1 MEAGEILLNRG
12 LLDEAGLKKTRD
24 AQINGNNL
32 MHTAVQLGL
41 VDEEQALRVI
51 GEEIGL
57 QFVDLTEFEL
67 DLSLLKSFPQR
78 LIHRE
83 TLFPLRQQNDYLLVA
98 TCDPF
103 QLYPLDEI
111 SATTGW
117 SVEPVLASRAEITKL
132 IKTHLGVGSE
142 TVDGLLEQ
150 SDIELVDAIEH
161 DDSELSQMA
170 QEASVVRLV
179 NEILLEAIESRA
191 SDVHIESHESGLTI
205 RYRIDGMLQAQ
216 PTPPEIN
223 HFHAAIISRLK
234 IMARLNIAEKRLP
247 QDGRMKLKV
256 STREIDVR
264 VSVIPMIHGE
274 GIVMRVLDKG
284 AMAFELQSLGM
295 PETIYTQFRELI
307 QLPHGII
314 LVTGP
319 TGSGKTTT
327 LYSSLL
333 EIRDV
338 STKIITTEDPVEY
351 QLEGIN
357 QIQVQPKIGLTFGS
371 SLRSIL
377 RHDPDVVLVG
387 EIRDL
392 ETAEN
397 AIQASLTGHLVFS
410 TLHTNDAASAF
421 ARLVDMGAES
431 FLVASTIEAVMAQ
444 RLVRTLCPHC
454 KKDFRPTATDLP
466 TDFPL
471 DQLNQQGGKL
481 FHSSG
486 CRQCRQLGYLGR
498 TGIYE
503 LLIANDHIRRLAHD
517 RASSWDILNAAVQND
532 LNTLRHDGWDKVL
545 RGVTSVDEI
554 LRVTK
559 SNNQF
564 T

>member
-1 MEAGEILLNRG
+1 MEAGEILVRRG
-12 LLDEAGLKKTRD
+12 LLDDPSLQRCRA
-24 AQINGNNL
+24 AQCNGDSL
-32 MHTAVQLGL
+32 MHTAVQMGL
-41 VDEEQALRVI
+41 VAEEEALRVI

-57 QFVDLTEFEL
+57 RYVDLAEAEI
-67 DLSLLKSFPQR
+67 DLSLLKKFPPR

-83 TLFPLRQQNDYLLVA
+83 TLFPLQQKNGRLIVA

-103 QLYPLDEI
+103 HLYPLDEVGA
-111 SATTGW
+111 ATGLTI
-117 SVEPVLASRAEITKL
+117 EPVLAGRAEINKL
-132 IKTHLGVGSE
+132 IKRHLGVGSE

-150 SDIELVDAIEH
+150 SDIELIDAIEH

-179 NEILLEAIESRA
+179 NEILLEAVESRA

-205 RYRIDGMLQAQ
+205 RYRIDGMLQSQ
-216 PTPPEIN
+216 PVPPEIN
-223 HFHAAIISRLK
+223 RFHAAIISRLK
-234 IMARLNIAEKRLP
+234 IMSRLNIAEKRLP

-256 STREIDVR
+256 AGREIDVR
-264 VSVIPMIHGE
+264 VSVIPMMHGE

-284 AMAFELQSLGM
+284 AMAFELRKLGM
-295 PETIYTQFRELI
+295 SEEIYAAFRELI
-307 QLPHGII
+307 RVPHGII

-333 EIRDV
+333 EIR
-338 STKIITTEDPVEY
+338 SENTKIITTEDPVEY

-357 QIQVQPKIGLTFGS
+357 QIQVQPKIGLTFAS

-444 RLVRTLCPHC
+444 RLVRTLCPNC
-454 KKDFRPTATDLP
+454 KEEYEPAPGELP
-466 TDFPL
+466 SDFPL
-471 DQLNQQGGKL
+471 AELNGVGGRI
-481 FHSSG
+481 FRSQG

-503 LLIANDHIRRLAHD
+503 LLIATDRIRQLAHD
-517 RASSWDILNAAVQND
+517 RASTWEILKAGLAD
-532 LNTLRHDGWDKVL
+532 GMTTLRQDGWKKVL
-545 RGVTSVDEI
+545 QGETTIDEI

-559 SNNQF
+559 GDRVK
-564 T
+564 

>member
-1 MEAGEILLNRG
+1 MEAGEILLKRG
-12 LLDEAGLKKTRD
+12 LLDDASLKKTRD
-24 AQINGNNL
+24 AQMNGDNL
-32 MHTAVQLGL
+32 MHTAVRLGL

-57 QFVDLTEFEL
+57 QYVDLAESEP
-67 DLSLLKSFPQR
+67 DLALLKTFPQR

-83 TLFPLRQQNDYLLVA
+83 TLFPLRQRNGCLLVA

-103 QLYPLDEI
+103 HLYPLDEV
-111 SATTGW
+111 SAATGLT
-117 SVEPVLASRAEITKL
+117 VEPVLAGRAEISKL
-132 IKTHLGVGSE
+132 IKAHLGVGSE

-150 SDIELVDAIEH
+150 SDIELVDAIEQ

-179 NEILLEAIESRA
+179 NEILLEAVESRA

-216 PTPPEIN
+216 PVPPEIN
-223 HFHAAIISRLK
+223 RFHAAIISRLK

-256 STREIDVR
+256 SGREIDVR

-284 AMAFELQSLGM
+284 AMAFELRSLGM
-295 PETIYTQFRELI
+295 SEAIYAHFRELI
-307 QLPHGII
+307 QMPHGIV

-333 EIRDV
+333 EIRSE

-371 SLRSIL
+371 TLRSIL

-431 FLVASTIEAVMAQ
+431 FLVASTVEAVMAQ
-444 RLVRTLCPHC
+444 RLVRSLCPNC
-454 KKDFRPTATDLP
+454 KEEFRPTAADVP
-466 TDFPL
+466 QDFPL
-471 DQLNQQGGKL
+471 DQLGQQGGAI
-481 FHSSG
+481 FRNGG

-503 LLIANDHIRRLAHD
+503 LLVASDRVRQLAHD
-517 RASSWDILNAAVQND
+517 RASTWEIMKAAVAD
-532 LNTLRHDGWDKVL
+532 GLTTLRKDGWDKVL
-545 RGVTSVDEI
+545 RGVTTVDEV
-554 LRVTK
+554 LRVSK
-559 SNNQF
+559 GDKQF
-564 T
+564 D

>member
-1 MEAGEILLNRG
+1 MEAGELLLKRG

-24 AQINGNNL
+24 AQMNGDNL
-32 MHTAVQLGL
+32 MHTVVRLGL

-57 QFVDLTEFEL
+57 QYVDLAESEP
-67 DLSLLKSFPQR
+67 DLSLLKTFPQR

-83 TLFPLRQQNDYLLVA
+83 TLFPLRQRNGCLLVA

-103 QLYPLDEI
+103 HLYPLDEV
-111 SATTGW
+111 SAATGLT
-117 SVEPVLASRAEITKL
+117 VEPVLAGRAEINKL
-132 IKTHLGVGSE
+132 IKSHLGVGSE
-142 TVDGLLEQ
+142 TVDDLLEQ
-150 SDIELVDAIEH
+150 SDIELLDAIEQ

-191 SDVHIESHESGLTI
+191 SDVHIESHESGLTV

-216 PTPPEIN
+216 PVPAEIN
-223 HFHAAIISRLK
+223 RFHAAIISRLK
-234 IMARLNIAEKRLP
+234 IMSRLNIAEKRLP

-256 STREIDVR
+256 SGREVDVR
-264 VSVIPMIHGE
+264 VSVIPMMHGE

-284 AMAFELQSLGM
+284 AMEFELRSLGM
-295 PETIYTQFRELI
+295 SEAIYAQIRDLI
-307 QLPHGII
+307 QLPHGIV

-333 EIRDV
+333 EIR
-338 STKIITTEDPVEY
+338 SESIKIITTEDPVEY

-431 FLVASTIEAVMAQ
+431 FLVASTVEAVMAQ
-444 RLVRTLCPHC
+444 RLVRTLCPDC
-454 KKDFRPTATDLP
+454 KEEFRPSAADLP
-466 TDFPL
+466 TDFPR
-471 DQLNQQGGKL
+471 DQLQGGGI
-481 FHSSG
+481 FRSSG
-486 CRQCRQLGYLGR
+486 CRRCRQSGYMGR
-498 TGIYE
+498 NGIFE
-503 LLIANDHIRRLAHD
+503 LLVANDRIRQLAHD
-517 RASSWDILNAAVQND
+517 RASIWEIMKAAVQD
-532 LNTLRHDGWDKVL
+532 GLTTLRQDGWDKVL
-545 RGVTSVDEI
+545 RGVTTVDEI

-559 SNNQF
+559 GDKQF
-564 T
+564 D

>member
-1 MEAGEILLNRG
+1 MEAGELLLKRG

-24 AQINGNNL
+24 AQMNGDNL
-32 MHTAVQLGL
+32 MHTVVRLGL

-57 QFVDLTEFEL
+57 QYVDLAESEP
-67 DLSLLKSFPQR
+67 DLSLLKTFPQR

-83 TLFPLRQQNDYLLVA
+83 TLFPLRQRNGCLLVA

-103 QLYPLDEI
+103 HLYPLDEV
-111 SATTGW
+111 SAATGLT
-117 SVEPVLASRAEITKL
+117 VEPVLAGRAEINKL
-132 IKTHLGVGSE
+132 IKSHLGVGSE
-142 TVDGLLEQ
+142 TVDDLLEQ
-150 SDIELVDAIEH
+150 SDIELLDAIEQ

-191 SDVHIESHESGLTI
+191 SDVHIESHESGLTV

-216 PTPPEIN
+216 PVPVEIN
-223 HFHAAIISRLK
+223 RFHAAIISRLK
-234 IMARLNIAEKRLP
+234 IMSRLNIAEKRLP

-256 STREIDVR
+256 SGREVDVR
-264 VSVIPMIHGE
+264 VSVIPMMHGE

-284 AMAFELQSLGM
+284 AMEFELRSLGM
-295 PETIYTQFRELI
+295 SEAIYAQVRELI
-307 QLPHGII
+307 QLPHGIV

-333 EIRDV
+333 EIR
-338 STKIITTEDPVEY
+338 SESIKIITTEDPVEY

-431 FLVASTIEAVMAQ
+431 FLVASTVEAVMAQ
-444 RLVRTLCPHC
+444 RLVRTLCPDC
-454 KKDFRPTATDLP
+454 KEEFRPAAADLP
-466 TDFPL
+466 TDFPR
-471 DQLNQQGGKL
+471 DQLQGGAI
-481 FHSSG
+481 FRSSG
-486 CRQCRQLGYLGR
+486 CRRCRQSGYIGR
-498 TGIYE
+498 NGIFE
-503 LLIANDHIRRLAHD
+503 LLVANDRLRQLAHD
-517 RASSWDILNAAVQND
+517 RASIWEIMKAAVQD
-532 LNTLRHDGWDKVL
+532 GLITLRQDGWDKVL
-545 RGVTSVDEI
+545 RGVTTVDEI

-559 SNNQF
+559 GDKQF
-564 T
+564 D